1 MDVTQRVPAMLAFV
15 QTADR
20 GSFAAAARAL
30 GISAAAVSKS
40 VATLEAALGVR
51 LLNRTTRSLGLTDEG
66 AAFLERARA
75 ALDALDAAVDAV
87 AARRAAPT
95 GKVRISIGN
104 AFGRHYLLPLMPE
117 LRRRY
122 PGLQIAIDFDD
133 RQVDLIAEGYDI
145 GLRGG
150 QLADSSLIARH
161 ICDIETVLVA
171 APDYLARRGVPR
183 SVADLARHDLISTR
197 FLNGTVSRWSFREPG
212 DELSEFTP
220 EHAVLTVSS
229 PDAAVDAARMGVG
242 IAQIGAHHA
251 WPWLK
256 AGALKI
262 LLANRHHPGQRAL
275 SLQYPHR
282 ALLAPRVRVTVEY
295 LVEAL
300 AANEALHLGRAQL
313 APYVAA

>member
-1 MDVTQRVPAMLAFV
+1 MDAAQRVPAMLAFV

-40 VATLEAALGVR
+40 VANLESALGVR

-66 AAFLERARA
+66 AAFLERART

-87 AARRAAPT
+87 AVHRAAPA

-104 AFGRHYLLPLMPE
+104 NFGRNYLMPLLPE

-122 PGLQIAIDFDD
+122 PLLQIAIDFDD

-150 QLADSSLIARH
+150 QLEDSSLISRH

-171 APDYLARRGVPR
+171 TPGYLAQRGIPR
-183 SVADLARHDLISTR
+183 CVDDLAHHDLISTR
-197 FLNGTVSRWSFREPG
+197 FLNGATSHWRFHESAGAVIEY
-212 DELSEFTP
+212 TP
-220 EHAVLTVSS
+220 EQVVLTVSS
-229 PDAAVDAARMGVG
+229 PEAALDAARMGMG
-242 IAQIGAHHA
+242 IAQIGVHHG
-251 WPWLK
+251 WPWLRD
-256 AGALKI
+256 GSLKV
-262 LLANRHHPGQRAL
+262 LLPEAHHPGQRAMA
-275 SLQYPHR
+275 LQYPHR
-282 ALLAPRVRVTVEY
+282 ALLALRVRVAIEY

-300 AANEALHLGRAQL
+300 GANEALHLTRERVL
-313 APYVAA
+313 AYAAR